1 MKRVIFFLGIII
13 LWEVVYRA
21 NIWPDFMFPSL
32 IKVSIATIK
41 GIADGTYSIAFL
53 YSIKRLLIGY
63 IIALTSGLAIGIAI
77 SKSKTLDDTFGML
90 ILSLQSVPSVVWLP
104 LALLWFSMGE
114 TAIIFVVVIGGIWN
128 MTINTISGIRNVDP
142 VLIKSG
148 RNLGYKGIRLF
159 THIVL
164 PASVPHLI
172 TGARLA
178 WAFCWRA
185 LMSAEILG
193 TGKGLG
199 QILMW
204 GRDMGN
210 MQTVLSIMIII
221 ALTGMITDNFIFKK
235 IEFNIYK
242 KWGQITV

>member
-1 MKRVIFFLGIII
+1 
-13 LWEVVYRA
+13 
-21 NIWPDFMFPSL
+21 MFPSPF
-32 IKVSIATIK
+32 KVGEATIE
-41 GIADGTYSIAFL
+41 GIIDGTYSIAFL
-53 YSIKRLLIGY
+53 YSLRRLIMGY
-63 IIALTSGLAIGIAI
+63 FIAIIMGLLIGIAI
-77 SKSKTLDDTFGML
+77 SRNKTLDETFGML

-104 LALLWFSMGE
+104 LALLWFKMGE
-114 TAIIFVVVIGGIWN
+114 ASIIFVVVIGGLWN
-128 MTINTISGIRNVDP
+128 MIINSVSGIRSVDP
-142 VLIKSG
+142 VLIKCG

-159 THIVL
+159 THIIL

-185 LMSAEILG
+185 LMAAEILG

-221 ALTGMITDNFIFKK
+221 AFTGMITDNMIFKRIEAK
-235 IEFNIYK
+235 IYRR
-242 KWGQITV
+242 WGKQSTI

>member
-1 MKRVIFFLGIII
+1 MKRAVFLGSIII
-13 LWEVVYRA
+13 LWEGVYRWG
-21 NIWPDFMFPSL
+21 IWPEFMFPSL
-32 IKVSIATIK
+32 ISVVRSTMK
-41 GIADGTYSIAFL
+41 GIIDGTYSIAFF
-53 YSIKRLLIGY
+53 YSFKRLLIGY
-63 IIALTSGLAIGIAI
+63 IIALISGLIIGISI
-77 SKSKTLDDTFGML
+77 TRSKTLDETFGML

-104 LALLWFSMGE
+104 MALLWFKMGE
-114 TAIIFVVVIGGIWN
+114 ASIIFVVVIGGVWN
-128 MTINTISGIRNVDP
+128 MIINCISGIKSVDP
-142 VLIKSG
+142 LLIKSG

-164 PASVPHLI
+164 PASIPHLI

-185 LMSAEILG
+185 LMAAEILG

-210 MQTVLSIMIII
+210 MQTVMSIMIII
-221 ALTGMITDNFIFKK
+221 AFTGLITDNMIFKK
-235 IEFNIYK
+235 IESKVYK
-242 KWGQITV
+242 RWGQITV